1 MARTTLSHPFDT
13 MSGKLTR
20 NDKIILRTRNGNTH
34 AYAIRNPYKGPVAPE
49 RQRTL
54 DAFASA
60 VAQAKNILNDPALRA
75 DWQQRFAAYTARANR
90 YPSSHPKPCTTLRG
104 YIISTL
110 TRETQDSGTTT
121 SPDNTKQK

>member
-20 NDKIILRTRNGNTH
+20 NDKVILRTRNGQTH
-34 AYAIRNPYKGPVAPE
+34 AYVVQHPYEGPVAPA

-60 VAQAKNILNDPALRA
+60 VAQAKTILNAPALRTE
-75 DWQQRFAAYTARANR
+75 WQQRFDKYTARANR
-90 YPSSHPKPCTTLRG
+90 YPSSCPKPCTTLSG

-110 TRETQDSGTTT
+110 TRESQS
-121 SPDNTKQK
+121 SHS

>member
-20 NDKIILRTRNGNTH
+20 NDKVILRTRNGQTH
-34 AYAIRNPYKGPVAPE
+34 AYVVQHPYEGPVAPA

-60 VAQAKNILNDPALRA
+60 VAQAKTILNDPALRA
-75 DWQQRFAAYTARANR
+75 GWQQRFDKYTARANR
-90 YPSSHPKPCTTLRG
+90 YPSSYPKPCTTLRG
-104 YIISTL
+104 YVISTL
-110 TRETQDSGTTT
+110 TRESQS
-121 SPDNTKQK
+121 SHS

>member
-13 MSGKLTR
+13 MSGKLTST
-20 NDKIILRTRNGNTH
+20 DKVIFRTRNGNTH
-34 AYAIRNPYKGPVAPE
+34 AYVIHNPYRGPVAPT

-60 VAQAKNILNDPALRA
+60 VAQAKTILNDPALCA
-75 DWQQRFAAYTARANR
+75 DWQLRFDKYTARVNR
-90 YPSSHPKPCTTLRG
+90 YPSSYPKPCTTLRG

-110 TRETQDSGTTT
+110 IREAQS
-121 SPDNTKQK
+121 SHP

>member
-20 NDKIILRTRNGNTH
+20 NDKVILRTRNGRTH
-34 AYAIRNPYKGPVAPE
+34 AYVVQHPYEGPVAPA

-54 DAFASA
+54 NAFASA
-60 VAQAKNILNDPALRA
+60 VAQSKTILNDPALRA
-75 DWQQRFAAYTARANR
+75 EWQQRFDRYTTRANR
-90 YPSSHPKPCTTLRG
+90 YPSSYPKPCTTLRG

-110 TRETQDSGTTT
+110 TRESQ
-121 SPDNTKQK
+121 SPHF

>member
-20 NDKIILRTRNGNTH
+20 NDKVILRTRNGQTH
-34 AYAIRNPYKGPVAPE
+34 AYVVQHPYEGPVAPA

-60 VAQAKNILNDPALRA
+60 VAQSKTILNDPALRA
-75 DWQQRFAAYTARANR
+75 GWQQRFDKYTARANR
-90 YPSSHPKPCTTLRG
+90 YPSSYPKPCTTLRG
-104 YIISTL
+104 YVISTL
-110 TRETQDSGTTT
+110 TRESQS
-121 SPDNTKQK
+121 SHS